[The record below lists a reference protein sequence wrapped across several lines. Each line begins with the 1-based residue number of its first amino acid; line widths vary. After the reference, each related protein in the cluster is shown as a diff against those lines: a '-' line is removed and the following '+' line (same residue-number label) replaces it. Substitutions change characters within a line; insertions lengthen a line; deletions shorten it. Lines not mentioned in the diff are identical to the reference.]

1 MLYFKRMKTVICAFI
16 LILVS
21 APSISF
27 ADIYK
32 YVDKNGVVHFTNIPK
47 GRQYNRILT
56 DKSTIPINSAT
67 RKKPANKPSTYSHL
81 IDNMSKKYD
90 LEPSLIKAVI
100 KVESDWDSR
109 AVSRKGAQGLMQLMP
124 STAKNM
130 NVKNPYNPEDNIN
143 GGAKYLRLLLDK
155 FDGDLSLALAAYNAG
170 PGRIEEH
177 GGIPPIT
184 ETRKYVDRVLSLY
197 NGEGYSIPAAPIYKI
212 KIRNG
217 TILYTNTTSQYEGNK
232 ISRF

>member
-1 MLYFKRMKTVICAFI
+1 MLYFKRMKTVICTFI

-27 ADIYK
+27 ADIFK

-67 RKKPANKPSTYSHL
+67 RKKPA
-81 IDNMSKKYD
+81 KKYD

-100 KVESDWDSR
+100 KVESDWDSS